1 MNIKKII
8 TVALVLISVLIA
20 GIIVFEQDASAKSNQ
35 PLQSSS
41 NATSENSTKLKAP
54 DFTLTDMEGNNVSL
68 SDYKGN
74 VIIINFWATWCGTC
88 KFEIP
93 DLIDLYKKYDGDVVV
108 LGISLDY
115 DGPTVVPPFANQY
128 GINYPVLYGDSNI
141 AGAYGNV
148 TGIPTT
154 FIIDRDLNLYRRYV
168 GYRPAE
174 VFEKDINDLI

>member
-20 GIIVFEQDASAKSNQ
+20 GIIVFEENSSAKSIKT
-35 PLQSSS
+35 LQTSS
-41 NATSENSTKLKAP
+41 NSNNEKSSKLKAP
-54 DFTLTDMEGNNVSL
+54 DFTLTDTEGNKVSL

-74 VIIINFWATWCGTC
+74 IIIINFWATWCGPC

-93 DLIDLYKKYDGDVVV
+93 DLIDLYKKYNGDVVV

-115 DGPTVVPPFANQY
+115 DGPTVVPQFADQY
-128 GINYPVLYGDSNI
+128 GINYPVLYGDSKI
-141 AGAYGNV
+141 VSTYGNV

-168 GYRPAE
+168 GYRPST
-174 VFEKDINDLI
+174 VFEEDIKDLI

>member
-1 MNIKKII
+1 M
-8 TVALVLISVLIA
+8 L
-20 GIIVFEQDASAKSNQ
+20 
-35 PLQSSS
+35 
-41 NATSENSTKLKAP
+41 
-54 DFTLTDMEGNNVSL
+54 M
-68 SDYKGN
+68 
-74 VIIINFWATWCGTC
+74 
-88 KFEIP
+88 
-93 DLIDLYKKYDGDVVV
+93 
-108 LGISLDY
+108 
-115 DGPTVVPPFANQY
+115 